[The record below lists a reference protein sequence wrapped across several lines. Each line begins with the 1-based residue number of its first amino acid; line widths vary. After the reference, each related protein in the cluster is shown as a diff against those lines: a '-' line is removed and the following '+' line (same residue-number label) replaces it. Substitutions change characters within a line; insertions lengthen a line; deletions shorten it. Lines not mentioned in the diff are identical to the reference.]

1 MIGTNHHESAQFEQE
16 AELLA
21 IREAA
26 KSLGLAYHD
35 LYRDMLRG
43 RIPIQR
49 INGMYRVTKAD
60 LDASSKHK
68 QSGDW
73 SSVGKSAEPESAKND
88 LYATPLPSAP
98 YLSEVEL
105 LNKLVS
111 AVFTRL
117 SPVQPANL
125 TALQEVTPAIRVW
138 LVSLQ
143 TPEGVMTCR
152 VIYDGESFSV
162 ESVI

>member
-1 MIGTNHHESAQFEQE
+1 
-16 AELLA
+16 
-21 IREAA
+21 
-26 KSLGLAYHD
+26 
-35 LYRDMLRG
+35 MLRG

-60 LDASSKHK
+60 LDAYWKHK
-68 QSGDW
+68 QSCDW
-73 SSVGKSAEPESAKND
+73 SSVGKSAEPESIRND
-88 LYATPLPSAP
+88 LYAAPLPSAP

-117 SPVQPANL
+117 SPMQPANL
-125 TALQEVTPAIRVW
+125 AALQEVTPTIRVW